1 MVERNNGY
9 MNTHVPTC
17 VIGYRTEPSSTYY
30 STKKLIRNLPN
41 LDPIGRFSPRIAE
54 ESLLCV
60 DLMVV
65 EPRVWEHPLL
75 VYLMQAG
82 FGIRHY

>member
-1 MVERNNGY
+1 MSRLASLA
-9 MNTHVPTC
+9 
-17 VIGYRTEPSSTYY
+17 IGQNPRSSTHH
-30 STKKLIRNLPN
+30 STKNLIRNLPN
-41 LDPIGRFSPRIAE
+41 LDPIGRFWPRIAE

-65 EPRVWEHPLL
+65 EPQAWEHPLL
-75 VYLMQAG
+75 VYLMQTG